1 MNKTTAVKVKANNNI
16 KINKF
21 YHDKDIL
28 LKVRNLKKYFM
39 IEKGLFFGREE
50 VVKAVDGLNF
60 NIYRGETLGL
70 VGESGCGKS
79 TTGRLLLR
87 LIEATEGKVE
97 FDGKNLMKLD
107 KKNLTKMRK
116 NFQMV
121 FQDPFASLNPRLKIK
136 DIVAEPMKTH
146 RLYKENRGEKVEE
159 LLDAVGISKSY
170 LNRYPHE
177 FSGGQRQRIGI
188 ARALAADPK
197 FIVADEPVAALDVS
211 IQAQILNLMNDLQE
225 EFGLT
230 YLFIAHD
237 LSVVQYISDRIG
249 VMYLGNLVEL
259 AESDEVYDNPLHP
272 YTQALL
278 SSVPLPDPE
287 IMTER
292 KRLEGEVPS
301 PINPPAGCRFHT
313 RCPHAFDRC
322 SSEEPEFREIEDK
335 HFVACHLY

>member
-1 MNKTTAVKVKANNNI
+1 MNKTAADLKTQNS
-16 KINKF
+16 F
-21 YHDKDIL
+21 YEEKDRL
-28 LKVRNLKKYFM
+28 LKIRNLKKHF
-39 IEKGLFFGREE
+39 ISRKGLFFGKEE
-50 VVKAVDGLNF
+50 RVKAVDGLSF
-60 NIYRGETLGL
+60 DIYRGETLGL

-87 LIEATEGKVE
+87 LLDATAGEIE
-97 FDGKNLMKLD
+97 FDGI
-107 KKNLTKMRK
+107 NLTELNQKKLKKLRR

-121 FQDPFASLNPRLKIK
+121 FQDPFASLNPRLKVK
-136 DIVAEPMKTH
+136 NIVAEPMKTH
-146 RLYKENRGEKVEE
+146 NLYRNNRKEKVEE

-249 VMYLGNLVEL
+249 VMYLGKLVEL
-259 AESDEVYDNPLHP
+259 AESDSVYDEPLHP

-287 IMTER
+287 VETER
-292 KRLEGEVPS
+292 ERLTGEVPS
-301 PINPPAGCRFHT
+301 PINPPSGCSFHT

-322 SSEEPEFREIEDK
+322 SREEPEFREVKEN
-335 HFVACHLY
+335 HFTACHLY